1 MISNPINYQDFA
13 LYANIFI
20 DCDGVILDSN
30 HIKEAN
36 ISQVLT
42 KHLSNEMLTECLEYF
57 NANPGITRE
66 KKLSKY
72 IESEDQ
78 LTKILDEYNKLNLKS
93 LQNAKLVDGVFDFL
107 NAMRLAG
114 KKIFMVSGGSEDE
127 LLSIFAHKNL
137 LHYFDIILGGP
148 KSKTENI
155 KLLNYHGNS
164 IFFGDSKLDLEVA
177 LLFKM
182 DFIFVSGYTKY
193 HFKYLK
199 KEINFYTIQNFKQ
212 INLQQNDQ
220 SRN

>member
-1 MISNPINYQDFA
+1 MISNPINFQDFA

-57 NANPGITRE
+57 NANPGIPRE

-72 IESEDQ
+72 IESEHL

-93 LQNAKLVDGVFDFL
+93 LQNAKLVDGVLDFL

-114 KKIFMVSGGSEDE
+114 KKIFMVSGGFEDE
-127 LLSIFAHKNL
+127 LLSIFSHKNL
-137 LHYFDIILGGP
+137 LHYFDTILGGP

-155 KLLNYHGNS
+155 KLLNYQGNS
-164 IFFGDSKLDLEVA
+164 IFFGDSQLDLEVA
-177 LLFKM
+177 VLFKM

-193 HFKYLK
+193 DLNSIQQKIKF
-199 KEINFYTIQNFKQ
+199 NTIRNLTQ
-212 INLQQNDQ
+212 IKLN
-220 SRN
+220 